1 MAFLVGL
8 TGGIGCGKSSVSKI
22 FSDLGIDVIDT
33 DVISRELTQSGGS
46 AIQMIR
52 NTFGDAFITTDGAL
66 DRNKMRN
73 LVFSGNDALFKLEKI
88 LHPLILEET
97 VLQAKQTHSPYSIIV
112 IPLLFET
119 NDYDNIV
126 QRTLAVDCDEQQQ
139 LSRTM
144 ARSHLSEQKVRAI
157 MATQLSREARLQK
170 ADDIII
176 NNQDIDHLR
185 MQVLQLHHK
194 YLILSER
201 TQISGFK
208 G

>member
-1 MAFLVGL
+1 MTFVVGL
-8 TGGIGCGKSSVSKI
+8 TGGIGCGKSSTSQI
-22 FSDLGIDVIDT
+22 FSDLGVDVIDT

-46 AIQMIR
+46 AIRVIQ

-73 LVFSGNDALFKLEKI
+73 LIFSRSDARLKLEKI

-97 VLQAKQTHSPYSIIV
+97 VLQVKQSQSPYSIIV

-126 QRTLAVDCDEQQQ
+126 RRTLVVDCDEQKQ
-139 LSRTM
+139 LLRTM
-144 ARSHLSEQKVRAI
+144 ARNHLSEQKVRAI

-176 NNQDIDHLR
+176 NDQDIDHLR

-194 YLILSER
+194 YLMLSEKNSNIR
-201 TQISGFK
+201 V
-208 G
+208 